1 MRRAQAISR
10 KGRGDR
16 PGILRDCTPDA
27 LHGVKIQSEPY
38 GDIGRPAEMAARLV
52 MKPGPSSNRSERNSL
67 SGKFRPARK
76 A

>member
-10 KGRGDR
+10 KGRSECF
-16 PGILRDCTPDA
+16 GILRDCTPDA

-52 MKPGPSSNRSERNSL
+52 EARSS
-67 SGKFRPARK
+67 K
-76 A
+76 